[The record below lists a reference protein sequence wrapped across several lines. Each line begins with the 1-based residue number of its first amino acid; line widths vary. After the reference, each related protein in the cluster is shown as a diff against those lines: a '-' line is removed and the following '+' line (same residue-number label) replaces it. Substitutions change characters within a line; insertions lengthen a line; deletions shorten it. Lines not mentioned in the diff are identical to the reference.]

1 MKFPIPFK
9 QSLNSGSKKLQ
20 ELLLHYKNKVLI
32 FLRFMFTNCPAMMS
46 QNCSIDHLHVDVILL
61 QPKSFR
67 GLLSCVNQTLCY
79 INLAGAT
86 KFEYERKNEKDSGR
100 SSKMTP
106 LCKWPIKMPFT
117 NQALRSLFHMQNIS
131 CGGSGNFLE
140 SFWVLK

>member
-1 MKFPIPFK
+1 
-9 QSLNSGSKKLQ
+9 
-20 ELLLHYKNKVLI
+20 
-32 FLRFMFTNCPAMMS
+32 MMS
-46 QNCSIDHLHVDVILL
+46 QNCSIDHLHVDIILL
-61 QPKSFR
+61 STTKILQGIAFLCKLD
-67 GLLSCVNQTLCY
+67 LLYL
-79 INLAGAT
+79 NLAEAT

-131 CGGSGNFLE
+131 CGGSGKFLE